1 MDYRKHFRKKKPS
14 RWRHLYAGIDQIK
27 SGILNRK
34 GQELDKLVKKISGTK
49 KSIARK
55 QKSITRKEEVI
66 ASKQTRLD
74 ELKELL
80 RVGELEYETMV
91 KTVTNKI
98 SRARESRNREP
109 KLREIPESKI
119 PQFSHVE
126 NELKER
132 TDLLE
137 KSVQE
142 KGFTVERKGNRLT
155 VKKGRHSQSYQFSQ
169 KTIEL
174 QFFEQGTN
182 GLADNRDGAVWGY
195 AKRIDED
202 FQEMQVVDKER
213 EQKIQSLRDRPS
225 QENELEISPG

>member
-1 MDYRKHFRKKKPS
+1 MKYQKHFRKKKPS

-27 SGILNRK
+27 DGILNRK

-55 QKSITRKEEVI
+55 QKSITRKEEAI

-74 ELKELL
+74 KLNELL

-98 SRARESRNREP
+98 SRNREP
-109 KLREIPESKI
+109 KLREIPEAKV
-119 PQFSHVE
+119 PQVSHVE

-142 KGFTVERKGNRLT
+142 KGFTVERQGNRLT
-155 VKKGRHSQSYQFSQ
+155 VKKGRHSKDYQFSQ
-169 KTIEL
+169 KNIEL

-213 EQKIQSLRDRPS
+213 EQKIQSLRDRPL
-225 QENELEISPG
+225 QENELEISSG